1 MKLEETWLGLGVKSD
16 GQLLVGGVESIT
28 GMLFNLGNVSDR
40 HTFEMTSSRWGLGL
54 GGSIGVTA
62 VFVFDLKGVMW
73 LDGQEITGGGLTV
86 SYGDKFGNLSQ
97 YLNDIKF
104 FTGAKLVAKDAAGP
118 ATWLPVFQQAGAA
131 VDNAT
136 KKAVGPKHRII
147 FLDIPFGGVG
157 LELSVVDTKGTLFI
171 DP

>member
-62 VFVFDLKGVMW
+62 VFVFDLRGVNW

-97 YLNDIKF
+97 YLND
-104 FTGAKLVAKDAAGP
+104 
-118 ATWLPVFQQAGAA
+118 
-131 VDNAT
+131 
-136 KKAVGPKHRII
+136 
-147 FLDIPFGGVG
+147 
-157 LELSVVDTKGTLFI
+157 
-171 DP
+171 